1 MGACTMINKK
11 IRLGDLLI
19 EQGYITQEQLT
30 SALEKQKE
38 LNFTKK
44 LGEIFIDEGYIS
56 QKELLKMLATQLKID
71 FVDLFGEKIDFED
84 IVVKYPLNLLKAAHA
99 IPFKEDED
107 FIYIATSDPLNYDA
121 LENLERTVSIKPMKI
136 ALSYEEDIQVIFKRI
151 ETLKKTKVLIS
162 EVKKEL
168 KTEGLKKEGEDS
180 AVMRLIRLLISDAI
194 AKRASDIHIEPE
206 DNGKMIVRSRIDGV
220 LFENFI
226 FDMEIYHAISSR
238 IKLLGNIDISEK
250 RVPQDGR
257 FSLNLFDKPYDF
269 RLSTTPTIFGES
281 IVMRILDREKVLL
294 KLEDLGFADENL
306 EAFND
311 LITSP
316 HGILLITGPTGS
328 GKTTT
333 LYAALNEIKSI
344 SNKVMTAEDPV
355 EYRLPLV
362 QQIQVNEKTGLTFAR
377 AVKSFL
383 RQDPDIILIGEIRD
397 SETLDAASQAALTG
411 HLVLSTLHTNDAPG
425 AIPRMVQMGLKPYL
439 ISDSLIGVI
448 GQRLVRKIC
457 PYCKHEVKIQKSQL
471 PKVEKYIKP
480 DAVVYEGK
488 GCPKCDFTGYFNRTM
503 ISEIFVLD
511 EKIAK
516 LISENEN
523 KIILA
528 EYAQKQGKYK
538 PMIYDGMNK
547 VLKGITTI
555 TEVLRV
561 TKEH

>member
-1 MGACTMINKK
+1 MINKK

-19 EQGYITQEQLT
+19 EKGYITQEQLE

-56 QKELLKMLATQLKID
+56 QKELLKMLATQLKTP
-71 FVDLFGEKIDFED
+71 FVDLFGEKIDFEK
-84 IVVKYPLNLLKAAHA
+84 IVAKYPINLLKAAYA

-121 LENLERTVSIKPMKI
+121 LENLERSISVKPIKI
-136 ALSYEEDIQVIFKRI
+136 SLAYEDDINVIFKRI
-151 ETLKKTKVLIS
+151 ETLKKTKVLID

-168 KTEGLKKEGEDS
+168 QTEGLKKEGEDS

-206 DNGKMIVRSRIDGV
+206 DNDRMIVRSRIDGV

-257 FSLNLFDKPYDF
+257 FSLHLFDKAYDF

-377 AVKSFL
+377 AIKSFL

-439 ISDSLIGVI
+439 ISDSLIGVV

-471 PKVEKYIKP
+471 PKVEKYIQP

-488 GCPKCDFTGYFNRTM
+488 GCSKCDFTGYFNRTM

-511 EKIAK
+511 EESAK
-516 LISENEN
+516 LISENTN
-523 KIILA
+523 KIVLT

-555 TEVLRV
+555 AEVLRV